1 MTQTITRKTTAC
13 TRCAFHREHRKTGC
27 LFGYHRGAL
36 DCVDWMPA
44 DLSDMDQSDML
55 RETAD
60 ILREI
65 ARQLDMEAATH
76 DALSVYYLSR
86 CEALMTETA
95 RRVTIAACRARLND

>member
-1 MTQTITRKTTAC
+1 MGTTITRKATAC
-13 TRCAFHREHRKTGC
+13 TRCAFHREHRKPSC

-44 DLSDMDQSDML
+44 DLSDMDQGDML

-95 RRVTIAACRARLND
+95 RRVTIAAGRARLND